1 MSTLVYKNVTI
12 GNFGVPVV
20 KYETGSNA
28 PVDASEGKKR
38 HYHRGSPLFL
48 SHKPPPKTH
57 KELEGLSFSF
67 SKDGGRQ
74 NMDFLV
80 KSALAQETPKSESY
94 DFGQANIKVIGV
106 GGAGNNMV
114 SWLYKKGIK
123 GAEIIVINTDKQ
135 HVDISEGD
143 KKFMIGKDLTRGLGC
158 GGFPQKGAE
167 AAQESLMQIKE
178 TLRGSD
184 MVFVCA
190 GMGGGTGTGAAPV
203 VASVAKEMGSIVI
216 GTVTMP
222 FGIERARI
230 DKAEFGLQQLRQVS
244 DTVVVIDNNRLVQI
258 AGNLPIQQAFAVAN
272 ELVSTMIK
280 GIVETIAVPS
290 LVNLD
295 YADVKAI
302 MTNGGVAAIGV
313 GSSDTNNR
321 VEEAVKGALANPLL
335 DISYKGATGA
345 LIHVWGGPDMT
356 LEEINHVGELVTSE
370 MDEDANVIWGA
381 RVSEDMKGKLMVMT
395 IITGVSSPWILGK
408 SDPRRASPQSKRLND
423 ELGIEML

>member
-1 MSTLVYKNVTI
+1 
-12 GNFGVPVV
+12 
-20 KYETGSNA
+20 
-28 PVDASEGKKR
+28 
-38 HYHRGSPLFL
+38 
-48 SHKPPPKTH
+48 
-57 KELEGLSFSF
+57 
-67 SKDGGRQ
+67 
-74 NMDFLV
+74 MDLLV
-80 KSALAQETPKSESY
+80 KSALAQQPASTDSA

-106 GGAGNNMV
+106 GGGGNNMV
-114 SWLYKKGIK
+114 SWLYRKGIR
-123 GAEIIVINTDKQ
+123 GAEIIAINTDKQ
-135 HVDISEGD
+135 HLDITESD
-143 KKFMIGKDLTRGLGC
+143 KKFIIGRDITRGLGC
-158 GGFPQKGAE
+158 GGYPQKGAE
-167 AAQESLMQIKE
+167 AAQESIMQLKE

-203 VASVAKEMGSIVI
+203 VAQVAKEMGAIVI

-222 FGIERARI
+222 FNIERARI
-230 DKAEFGLQQLRQVS
+230 DKAEFGLQQLRQAS

-258 AGNLPIQQAFAVAN
+258 AGNLPVQQAFAVAN

-280 GIVETIAVPS
+280 GIVETIAIPS

-321 VEEAVKGALANPLL
+321 VEEAVRGALSNPLL

-345 LIHVWGGPDMT
+345 LIHVVGGPDMT
-356 LEEINHVGELVTSE
+356 LDEINRVGELVTE
-370 MDEDANVIWGA
+370 TMDEDANVIWGA
-381 RVSEDMKGKLMVMT
+381 RVSDDMKGRIMVMT

-408 SDPRRASPQSKRLND
+408 PTQKQALAQSKAFHD
-423 ELGIEML
+423 DLGIETL

>member
-1 MSTLVYKNVTI
+1 
-12 GNFGVPVV
+12 
-20 KYETGSNA
+20 
-28 PVDASEGKKR
+28 
-38 HYHRGSPLFL
+38 
-48 SHKPPPKTH
+48 
-57 KELEGLSFSF
+57 
-67 SKDGGRQ
+67 
-74 NMDFLV
+74 MDFLV
-80 KSALAQETPKSESY
+80 KSALAQEQPKQENY

-158 GGFPQKGAE
+158 GGYPQKGAE
-167 AAQESLMQIKE
+167 AAQESLLQIKE
-178 TLRGSD
+178 TLRNSD

-203 VASVAKEMGSIVI
+203 VASVAKEMGAIVI

-222 FGIERARI
+222 FNIERARI
-230 DKAEFGLQQLRQVS
+230 DKSEFGLQQLRQVA

-272 ELVSTMIK
+272 ELISTMIK

-313 GSSDTNNR
+313 GTSDTNNK
-321 VEEAVKGALANPLL
+321 VEEAVRGALANPLL

-345 LIHVWGGPDMT
+345 LIHVWGGPDLT
-356 LEEINHVGELVTSE
+356 LDEINKVGEMVTES

-381 RVSEDMKGKLMVMT
+381 RVSEDMKGKLMIMT
-395 IITGVSSPWILGK
+395 IITGVHSPWILGK
-408 SDPRRASPQSKRLND
+408 ADLRKPSPQSQALNS

>member
-1 MSTLVYKNVTI
+1 MY
-12 GNFGVPVV
+12 
-20 KYETGSNA
+20 
-28 PVDASEGKKR
+28 
-38 HYHRGSPLFL
+38 L
-48 SHKPPPKTH
+48 SFCILQTTKIK
-57 KELEGLSFSF
+57 LEGNR
-67 SKDGGRQ
+67 GGVI
-74 NMDFLV
+74 MDIFV
-80 KSALAQETPKSESY
+80 ERALEQSES
-94 DFGQANIKVIGV
+94 FGLGESLNSANIKVIGV

-123 GAEIIVINTDKQ
+123 GAEIIATNTDQQ
-135 HVDISEGD
+135 HLHISSAD
-143 KKFMIGKDLTRGLGC
+143 RKFMIGKELTRGLGC

-167 AAQESLMQIKE
+167 AAQESMSELKE
-178 TLRGSD
+178 SLRTAD

-203 VASVAKEMGSIVI
+203 VAQVARDVGAIVI

-222 FGIERARI
+222 FNIERARC

-244 DTVVVIDNNRLVQI
+244 DTVIVIDNNRLVAI

-272 ELVSTMIK
+272 ELIATMIK
-280 GIVETIAVPS
+280 GIVETIAIPS

-321 VEEAVKGALANPLL
+321 VEEAVRGALSNPLL
-335 DISYKGATGA
+335 DISYEGATGA
-345 LIHVWGGPDMT
+345 LIHVTGGPDMT
-356 LEEINHVGELVTSE
+356 LDEVSRIGELVTE
-370 MDEDANVIWGA
+370 TLDEDANVIWGA
-381 RVSEDMKGKLMVMT
+381 RIDDAMKGRLTVMT
-395 IITGVSSPWILGK
+395 IITGVHSPWILGK
-408 SDPRRASPQSKRLND
+408 VDNRKASPRSQVLSK